1 MGLETTTNLFRTE
14 GVFGCDISTFF
25 IRNKMNKIK
34 RTGITDEVREWTGDI
49 LKYYNKSNFES
60 MNKILD
66 ELTPKL
72 KEGVIQYLNGFIIYI
87 NGWSDDDSEKK
98 WKLLNFKV
106 VKELVQK
113 HLLHQNFDTNLL
125 WEMKDVYECSEETKR
140 ERWNK

>member
-1 MGLETTTNLFRTE
+1 
-14 GVFGCDISTFF
+14 
-25 IRNKMNKIK
+25 MNKIK

-113 HLLHQNFDTNLL
+113 HPLHQKFDTNL
-125 WEMKDVYECSEETKR
+125 
-140 ERWNK
+140 

>member
-1 MGLETTTNLFRTE
+1 MKVETDE
-14 GVFGCDISTFF
+14 YQ
-25 IRNKMNKIK
+25 K
-34 RTGITDEVREWTGDI
+34 RTLDI
-49 LKYYNKSNFES
+49 FENYNKSNFEGIEE
-60 MNKILD
+60 ILD
-66 ELTPKL
+66 KITPKV
-72 KEGVIQYLNGFIIYI
+72 KEEVIQYLNRFITYI

-113 HLLHQNFDTNLL
+113 HPLHQNFDTNLL

>member
-1 MGLETTTNLFRTE
+1 
-14 GVFGCDISTFF
+14 
-25 IRNKMNKIK
+25 MNKIK

-113 HLLHQNFDTNLL
+113 HPLHQNFDTNLL
-125 WEMKDVYECSEETKR
+125 WEMKDVLECSEETKLVNTCR
-140 ERWNK
+140 N

>member
-1 MGLETTTNLFRTE
+1 MKTKSL
-14 GVFGCDISTFF
+14 
-25 IRNKMNKIK
+25 
-34 RTGITDEVREWTGDI
+34 ITDEVQELTIDI
-49 LKYYNKSNFES
+49 MECYGKNNFEGIE
-60 MNKILD
+60 KILD

-72 KEGVIQYLNGFIIYI
+72 KEGVIHYLNGFILYI

-98 WKLLNFKV
+98 FKLLNFKI

-113 HLLHQNFDTNLL
+113 HPLHQNFDTNLL

>member
-1 MGLETTTNLFRTE
+1 MKTKSL
-14 GVFGCDISTFF
+14 
-25 IRNKMNKIK
+25 
-34 RTGITDEVREWTGDI
+34 ITDEVQELTIDI
-49 LKYYNKSNFES
+49 MECYGKNNFEGIE
-60 MNKILD
+60 KILD

-72 KEGVIQYLNGFIIYI
+72 KEGVIHYLNGFILYI

-98 WKLLNFKV
+98 FKLLNFKI

-113 HLLHQNFDTNLL
+113 HPLHQNFDSNLL

>member
-1 MGLETTTNLFRTE
+1 
-14 GVFGCDISTFF
+14 
-25 IRNKMNKIK
+25 MNKSQYP
-34 RTGITDEVREWTGDI
+34 ITDEVRKRTGDI

-98 WKLLNFKV
+98 FKLLNFKI
-106 VKELVQK
+106 VKEFVQK
-113 HLLHQNFDTNLL
+113 HHSGQNWDTNLL